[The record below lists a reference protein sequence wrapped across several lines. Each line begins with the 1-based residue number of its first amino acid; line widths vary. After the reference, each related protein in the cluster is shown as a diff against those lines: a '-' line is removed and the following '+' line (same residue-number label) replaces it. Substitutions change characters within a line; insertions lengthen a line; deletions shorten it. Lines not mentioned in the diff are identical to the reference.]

1 MDRRGRDF
9 GVLALALL
17 ALIWGYNWVVMK
29 VGLQYAQPFAF
40 SALRTLLGALS
51 LFALLLVLRRSLR
64 PPPLGWTL
72 VIGLLQTTGFV
83 GLLMWALESGGAG
96 KTSVLTYT
104 MPFWLLLLAWAF
116 LGERLRGVQWLA
128 VALALGGLVLVLEP
142 WDLQGT
148 FSSVLAAS
156 GGFCWAVSA
165 VVVKR
170 FQAGHDV
177 DILSLTTWQM
187 LLGSLPLV
195 LIAALT
201 WQGGPEW
208 TTSFV
213 VALVYN
219 VILANALAWFLWLFG
234 LRRLSAGAAGI
245 ATLATP
251 VIGVTAAWLQLG
263 ERPSAGE
270 AAGMALIIGALAVV
284 TVRGLVAG
292 RRAALTA
299 APGD

>member
-1 MDRRGRDF
+1 M
-9 GVLALALL
+9 
-17 ALIWGYNWVVMK
+17 
-29 VGLQYAQPFAF
+29 
-40 SALRTLLGALS
+40 
-51 LFALLLVLRRSLR
+51 R
-64 PPPLGWTL
+64 PPPLGWTI

-128 VALALGGLVLVLEP
+128 VALALSGLVLVLEP
-142 WDLQGT
+142 WRLQGT
-148 FSSVLAAS
+148 FSSLLAVA
-156 GGFCWAVSA
+156 GGFCWACSA

-170 FQAGHDV
+170 FQAAHADV

-187 LLGSLPLV
+187 LFGSLPLV

-208 TTSFV
+208 TAAFAA
-213 VALVYN
+213 ALAYN
-219 VILANALAWFLWLFG
+219 VILGNALAWLLWLFG

-251 VIGVTAAWLQLG
+251 VIGVAAAWVQLG

-270 AAGMALIIGALAVV
+270 AAGMALILGALAVV
-284 TVRGLVAG
+284 TARGLASG
-292 RRAALTA
+292 RQRKMTPAEAEAT
-299 APGD
+299 PPE